1 VRITSCQGRKRSH
14 LRLQFLTPPTPAL
27 LPNSDV
33 KPFPEQSGE
42 AANPE
47 EEEFVR
53 KYLRLANIAL
63 STPVKAKHRKVA

>member
-1 VRITSCQGRKRSH
+1 MQGRKRSH
-14 LRLQFLTPPTPAL
+14 LRLHFLTPPTPAL

-33 KPFPEQSGE
+33 KPFREQSGE

-53 KYLRLANIAL
+53 KYLRLADIAL
-63 STPVKAKHRKVA
+63 SAPVKPKRGKVA